1 VSSLAGGN
9 PVDLFGLIA
18 WIGVVLVAVTVI
30 WPLNVPL
37 LALACKV
44 RQGTQ
49 PVGYEP
55 REFWLRCTF
64 GALGLAVMTLLLV
77 GLTYGLIVEAELDQ
91 KSGANGVVH
100 VVLLLIYVVAAMAYL
115 FWMLALEDMLQALSV
130 FLLYVFL
137 PGVPLFLV
145 GWLAGAGGWISENAP
160 WML

>member
-1 VSSLAGGN
+1 VG
-9 PVDLFGLIA
+9 LFELVA
-18 WIGVVLVAVTVI
+18 WILVILVAVTIV

-49 PVGYEP
+49 PLGYEP
-55 REFWLRCTF
+55 RELWLRCAF
-64 GALGLAVMTLLLV
+64 GALGLTVMTLLLL
-77 GLTYGLIVEAELDQ
+77 GLTYGLIVEAEL
-91 KSGANGVVH
+91 KAAAGAVRL
-100 VVLLLIYVVAAMAYL
+100 VLLLIYTVAAVAYL

-145 GWLAGAGGWISENAP
+145 GWLVGAGGWISENAP
-160 WML
+160 WMVPTR

>member
-1 VSSLAGGN
+1 
-9 PVDLFGLIA
+9 VDVFGLVA
-18 WIGVVLVAVTVI
+18 WILVILVAVTVI

-49 PVGYEP
+49 PLGYEP

-64 GALGLAVMTLLLV
+64 GALGLAVLTLLLL
-77 GLTYGLIVEAELDQ
+77 GLTYGLIEEAEL
-91 KSGANGVVH
+91 KPAAGVVH
-100 VVLLLIYVVAAMAYL
+100 LVLLLIYVVAAIAYL
-115 FWMLALEDMLQALSV
+115 FWMLALEDMLEALSV

-145 GWLAGAGGWISENAP
+145 GWLVGAGGWISDNAH

>member
-1 VSSLAGGN
+1 
-9 PVDLFGLIA
+9 VDLFGLVA
-18 WIGVVLVAVTVI
+18 WILVVLVVVTLI

-49 PVGYEP
+49 PLGYEP

-64 GALGLAVMTLLLV
+64 GALGLSVMTLLLL
-77 GLTYGLIVEAELDQ
+77 GLTYGLIVEAEL
-91 KSGANGVVH
+91 KPAAGVVH
-100 VVLLLIYVVAAMAYL
+100 LVLLLIYVVVAMAYL

-137 PGVPLFLV
+137 PGVPLFLL
-145 GWLAGAGGWISENAP
+145 GWLFGAGGWIAGNAD